1 MEIYIETVY
10 KEATEEVHMTS
21 LNKCKIVRYINFINA
36 EIKKRVK
43 KKKLYGKMQIL
54 YNKNGKIEV
63 LRGPFQGMVYP
74 DFISTGSVLYPKLS
88 GIYEKEI
95 QPIFDTAKLK
105 KYKYIYDIGCAEGYY
120 AIGLKRVIPEAEV
133 YAFDIDEHA
142 QKLCANMAKANH
154 VKIHIEGE
162 CSAKRLKTI
171 DFSGERPS
179 FIISDCEGAERKL
192 FTGEVI
198 GNLQNCECLIE
209 VHDWLQYD
217 TPTLDKLIRNFEKSH
232 NYRLVYGVDD
242 YEKVYRYQVKEFESL
257 TIEEKFMM
265 MAEHRKR
272 LGQWIYF
279 TPKN

>member
-1 MEIYIETVY
+1 
-10 KEATEEVHMTS
+10 MTYF
-21 LNKCKIVRYINFINA
+21 NKSKMVQYINFISA

-43 KKKLYGKMQIL
+43 KKKLYGIMQVL
-54 YNKNGKIEV
+54 YSKNGSIEV

-74 DFISTGSVLYPKLS
+74 EFISTGSVLYPKLS

-95 QPIFDTAKLK
+95 QPIFDTIKLK

-120 AIGLKRVIPEAEV
+120 AIGLKRAIPEAEV
-133 YAFDIDEHA
+133 YAFDIDAHA

-162 CSAKRLKTI
+162 CSVERLI
-171 DFSGERPS
+171 SMDFSGEVPS
-179 FIISDCEGAERKL
+179 LIISDCEGAEREL
-192 FTGEVI
+192 FTSAVI
-198 GNLQNCECLIE
+198 DNLKNCECLIE

-217 TPTLDKLIRNFEKSH
+217 TPTLDKLIKDFESTH
-232 NYRLVYGVDD
+232 NYKLVYGVDD
-242 YEKVYRYQVKEFESL
+242 YEKVYRYQVKEFERL
-257 TIEEKFMM
+257 TIEEKFMV

-272 LGQWIYF
+272 LGEWLYF